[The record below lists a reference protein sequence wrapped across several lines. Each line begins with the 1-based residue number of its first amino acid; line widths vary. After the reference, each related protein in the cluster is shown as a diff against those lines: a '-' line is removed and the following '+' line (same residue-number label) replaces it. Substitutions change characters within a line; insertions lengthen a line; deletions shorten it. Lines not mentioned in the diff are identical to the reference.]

1 MDGTKLVV
9 SDDATS
15 RDLDYLERRL
25 YEFNCEAT
33 GFRDGRRLVV
43 WLRDSAGR
51 IQAGLSG
58 HTWGGACEVR
68 ILWVDASWRRSG
80 IGTRLLRAAEEEARA
95 RGCSKIFLSTHAFQA
110 PDFYRRLGY
119 AAVGEFV
126 GYPRGSRQVFLEKSL
141 SRGTDPQ

>member
-1 MDGTKLVV
+1 MRDAELVV
-9 SDDATS
+9 SDDASS
-15 RDLDYLERRL
+15 RDLDLLERRL

-68 ILWVDASWRRSG
+68 ILWVDASRRHSG

-95 RGCSKIFLSTHAFQA
+95 RGCSKIFLSTHGFQA

-119 AAVGEFV
+119 VRVGEFLD
-126 GYPRGSRQVFLEKSL
+126 YPRGSSQIFLEKPL
-141 SRGTDPQ
+141 SPVQGSG